1 MKLTNILIQQGRR
14 RIHRIT
20 KAQRKV
26 IDSEASRFDFR
37 RKIREEHENNSHG
50 KKKLNVNVQNV
61 KKDDFDKNEKNEKSK
76 QEIMRKVNLALEKKG
91 LKIVDK
97 GYDDGNNSFEIID
110 I

>member
-61 KKDDFDKNEKNEKSK
+61 EKDVKDDFD
-76 QEIMRKVNLALEKKG
+76 
-91 LKIVDK
+91 
-97 GYDDGNNSFEIID
+97 
-110 I
+110 